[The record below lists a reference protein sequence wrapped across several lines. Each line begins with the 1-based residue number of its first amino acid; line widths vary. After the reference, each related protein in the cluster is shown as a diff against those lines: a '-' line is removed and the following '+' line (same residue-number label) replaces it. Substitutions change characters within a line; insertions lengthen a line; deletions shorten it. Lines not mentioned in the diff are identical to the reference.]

1 MLAIKRATNVSLNAE
16 LLEAAKDHNV
26 NVSKAC
32 ERGLADE
39 VAAARRARW
48 LHENAEAMEG
58 WNDYIEKN
66 GLPLAKYRQF

>member
-1 MLAIKRATNVSLNAE
+1 MLARKRATNVSLNAE
-16 LLEAAKDHNV
+16 LLEAAKEHDI

-39 VAAARRARW
+39 VAAARSARW
-48 LHENAEAMEG
+48 LAENKEAIEG
-58 WNDYIEKN
+58 WNDYFEKH